1 MKHRLLLAR
10 SLINNPELLILDE
23 PTTGLDPRS
32 RHSVWDKLNQLKAKG
47 TTLVLTTH
55 YMEEAE
61 KLCDRVAIMDLGKI
75 VAIDT
80 PTNLIAM
87 HGGNLEDVYL
97 KLTGRKLIGDRL
109 EIKRALRVWQRHL
122 TVYTKLYKSSF
133 ALNFAEPILY
143 LTAMGLGLGAFV
155 TQINGMPYINFIAP
169 GIIASSSMF
178 AVIYECTYG
187 TYVRIV
193 FQKTFDAILATPV
206 GIDDL
211 IAGEMIWGATKSILY
226 GTTIIIVI
234 SIFGLVASPLIV
246 LVIPL
251 LFISGLIFAEIS
263 LIVVAK
269 VPGID
274 SFNYFYTL
282 VMTPMFLFSGIFF
295 PLDSMPPIVTQIA
308 FFTPLY
314 HLVNICR
321 SFALGQI
328 TAPVID
334 IIWII
339 VVVVILAPYPFRL
352 MRKHILK

>member
-1 MKHRLLLAR
+1 MKL
-10 SLINNPELLILDE
+10 
-23 PTTGLDPRS
+23 
-32 RHSVWDKLNQLKAKG
+32 
-47 TTLVLTTH
+47 
-55 YMEEAE
+55 
-61 KLCDRVAIMDLGKI
+61 
-75 VAIDT
+75 
-80 PTNLIAM
+80 
-87 HGGNLEDVYL
+87 
-97 KLTGRKLIGDRL
+97 
-109 EIKRALRVWQRHL
+109 KRAFRVWQRHL

-143 LTAMGLGLGAFV
+143 LAAMGIGLGAFV
-155 TQINGMPYINFIAP
+155 TQIKGMPYINFIAP

-206 GIDDL
+206 NIDDL

-234 SIFGLVASPLIV
+234 SLFGLVSSPLIV
-246 LVIPL
+246 FVIPL

-295 PLDSMPPIVTQIA
+295 PLDGMPSIVTQIA

-321 SFALGQI
+321 SFAIGQI
-328 TAPVID
+328 AAAVKDILWILVAVI
-334 IIWII
+334 
-339 VVVVILAPYPFRL
+339 ILMPYPFRL
-352 MRKHILK
+352 MRKYILK